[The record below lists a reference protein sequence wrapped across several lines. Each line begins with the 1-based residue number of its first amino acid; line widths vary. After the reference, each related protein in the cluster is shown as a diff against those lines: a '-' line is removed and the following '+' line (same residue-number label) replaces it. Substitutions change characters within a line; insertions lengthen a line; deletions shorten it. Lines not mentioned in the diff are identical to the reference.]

1 MKGKAVAEM
10 NRRLASWLRRLAEAV
25 GGPQAV
31 PARAAEARAEACDLA
46 CLLGH
51 LDRALNRTRD
61 NGGPEFAVLVVGLDR
76 LAAINAG
83 LRHAAVGQLLQSV
96 VRRLQELLPSGCV
109 VAQAGRD
116 ELAFILEE
124 VDGSSEAIR
133 VAERILEALDRPL
146 WIDGHEVVVGGRI
159 GIVIRATTYE
169 QAGDVLRD
177 AGTALRRSR
186 TRPQPD
192 YQVFDPGMLETAV
205 ERLRLETDL
214 RRALRRAELSVRY
227 QPIVGL
233 DTRRL
238 YGFEALPRWTHP
250 TRGLLPPDEF
260 MSVAEATGLI
270 TPLGLWVLREACRQG
285 REWVDWFGAG
295 AVPISVNVSARHLA
309 SPDFV
314 EEVDAV
320 LVETRFPGRLLTLE
334 ITEAALIDSPAMA
347 ASRVERL
354 RGLGVSVSM
363 DDFGTGHTGLS
374 LLHAVAVDSLKIDR
388 SFVERLGADPAAAAM
403 VRTVVSLAQS
413 LGVDTVAEGVEGREQ
428 LEMLR
433 GLSCGFAQGHLF
445 SEPVSAAQATETLK
459 GTRRW

>member
-1 MKGKAVAEM
+1 M
-10 NRRLASWLRRLAEAV
+10 RRRIASWLRRLAEAA
-25 GGPQAV
+25 GGAPPK
-31 PARAAEARAEACDLA
+31 PAREEARGLPFFLD
-46 CLLGH
+46 H
-51 LDRALNRTRD
+51 LERALKRTRD
-61 NGGPEFAVLVVGLDR
+61 GGPEFAVLLVGLDR
-76 LAAINAG
+76 LPAIAAG
-83 LRHAAVGQLLQSV
+83 LRHSAVEQLLQSV
-96 VRRLQELLPSGCV
+96 VRRLEEILPQGSV
-109 VAQAGRD
+109 VAQAGPD
-116 ELAFILEE
+116 ELSFVLEE
-124 VDGSSEAIR
+124 ANGSSEAIR

-159 GIVIRATTYE
+159 GIVIRAAAYE
-169 QAGDVLRD
+169 AAGDLLRD
-177 AGTALRRSR
+177 AGAALRRARSR
-186 TRPQPD
+186 TQPD
-192 YQVFDPGMLETAV
+192 YQVFDPGMFEAAV
-205 ERLRLETDL
+205 DRLRLETDL
-214 RRALRRAELSVRY
+214 RRALRRGELSVRY

-238 YGFEALPRWTHP
+238 YGFEALARWNHP
-250 TRGLLPPDEF
+250 TRGLLPPDAF
-260 MSVAEATGLI
+260 LCVAERTGLI

-295 AVPISVNVSARHLA
+295 AVPISVNVSARQLA

-314 EEVDAV
+314 EEVDAI

-334 ITEAALIDSPAMA
+334 ITEAAMIDSPAMS

-363 DDFGTGHTGLS
+363 DDFGIGHTGLS
-374 LLHAVAVDSLKIDR
+374 LLHSVAVDSLKIDR
-388 SFVERLGADPAAAAM
+388 SFVARLGTEPAAAAM

-445 SEPVSAAQATETLK
+445 SEPVSAAQAAETLK